1 MRAASLLSLIA
12 LLAGCSDPDPGIDA
26 GGDAGHETDVPM
38 VPEDAGSTP
47 SIAWTESAPL
57 PAELAY
63 ASAILLTADG
73 TRWIFLVG
81 GTTTAADAIGTIS
94 NRVYRA
100 EVNLDGSLGAWED
113 IAGIAREAS
122 AVPIAQHGLLRLTG
136 EDLRQGFALAG
147 GHTDTQGV
155 TAVLATYVDADGS
168 LDTPWGAFAPRMPNG
183 DGQWQSAF
191 MPFDPHALALVGGI
205 TADGITSRVRYAEI
219 YLGVEVPT
227 FTEGPALPGPRA
239 DHSWVR
245 RDRAGM
251 NPDLYVI
258 GGHDDDGATVDILR
272 TTRDDEDK
280 VDGWETVGTLPDA
293 PHGHASVIVDGQ
305 LYVMGGVEG
314 TTITDRVR
322 RADIAD
328 DGTIGT
334 FEDVGDARLPLP
346 IANAAMVQDDV
357 IVYLIGG
364 RSGAEGTSSTS
375 VLIGRF

>member
-1 MRAASLLSLIA
+1 MRAAAFFSVLT
-12 LLAGCSDPDPGIDA
+12 LLAGCSDPDPAIDA
-26 GGDAGHETDVPM
+26 GSDGGAPMDVPTI
-38 VPEDAGSTP
+38 PEDAGTTP

-122 AVPIAQHGLLRLTG
+122 AIPIAQHGLLRLTG

-147 GHTDTQGV
+147 GHAGTQGV

-168 LDTPWGAFAPRMPNG
+168 LDTPWGAFAPRLPNG

-191 MPFDPHALALVGGI
+191 MPFDPHALALVGGLVDGGF
-205 TADGITSRVRYAEI
+205 TARVRYAEI
-219 YLGVEVPT
+219 YLGVDVPT
-227 FTEGPALPGPRA
+227 FTEGPALPAPRA

-258 GGHDDDGATVDILR
+258 GGHNDDGATVDILR
-272 TTRDDEDK
+272 TTRDIDDR

-314 TTITDRVR
+314 TSITDRVR
-322 RADIAD
+322 RAEIAS

-334 FEDVGDARLPLP
+334 FEDVEDARLMLPL
-346 IANAAMVQDDV
+346 ANAAMVQDDV

-364 RSGAEGTSSTS
+364 RTGTDGASSTS